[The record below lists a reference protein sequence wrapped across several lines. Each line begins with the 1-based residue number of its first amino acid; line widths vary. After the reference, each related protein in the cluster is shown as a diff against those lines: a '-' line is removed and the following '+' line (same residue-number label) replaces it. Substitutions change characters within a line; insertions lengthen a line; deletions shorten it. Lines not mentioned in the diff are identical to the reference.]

1 MRANELRA
9 RSSQLEAAQ
18 VKGGH
23 LEENLRLQRKKTE
36 KMAMELEA
44 SKERLSK
51 AEQGLKE
58 SLATNQAKAIE
69 NNEMSVELRKIDAE
83 VAQLYQEQLRQVSS
97 NTTLPSLTTPHSP
110 SLHSPSLTHY
120 PSLTIPH

>member
-58 SLATNQAKAIE
+58 SLATNQAKVRVCSRSQA
-69 NNEMSVELRKIDAE
+69 
-83 VAQLYQEQLRQVSS
+83 VSRAHHHKS
-97 NTTLPSLTTPHSP
+97 HHLSCSHRTHPLP
-110 SLHSPSLTHY
+110 
-120 PSLTIPH
+120 